1 MEVETKLKDVFFNFT
16 YVPVYINTYNHKG
29 KIYKTYIS
37 GTTGK
42 VVGKKPV
49 CAKSVFKNFLK
60 FLGFAAVVGAIAYFF
75 LKK

>member
-1 MEVETKLKDVFFNFT
+1 MEVETKLRDVFFNFT
-16 YVPVYINTYNHKG
+16 YVPVYMNTYTHRG

-49 CAKSVFKNFLK
+49 CAKSVIKNLLK
-60 FLGFAAVVGAIAYFF
+60 FLGFAAVAGAVAYFL